1 MRRVPKNGISRPEDK
16 AWASGQGDKKCAYHV
31 GTLLVPYQRTKE
43 HRAGTTGTLYESG
56 TGLRC
61 PIPGCRW
68 CDVQYNAKPPDEGT
82 RMWNAV
88 GLKGHRDLDW
98 LEVE

>member
-1 MRRVPKNGISRPEDK
+1 MPRCRYHLSREMVPSYDPE
-16 AWASGQGDKKCAYHV
+16 
-31 GTLLVPYQRTKE
+31 TK
-43 HRAGTTGTLYESG
+43 HAGTETHLHGSRIALK
-56 TGLRC
+56 C
-61 PIPGCRW
+61 PVPGCW
-68 CDVQYNAKPPDEGT
+68 NVDVAYNAKPPDEGT